1 MALGNLANIVSA
13 RALSRQAMSQANQE
27 LLKVN
32 QQVRTALISAVT
44 ARALIDAAA
53 YSASSAGDAL
63 RLANMRVRTGLGTN
77 LELIQAQRDYI
88 NALVNQAKAIT
99 QSNQAQAQ
107 LLHDTGLISVD
118 SLLTGYKDV
127 APSRTDKRRKP

>member
-32 QQVRTALISAVT
+32 QQVRTALISAIT
-44 ARALIDAAA
+44 ARSLIDAAA
-53 YSASSAGDAL
+53 YSAASSADAL
-63 RLANMRVRTGLGTN
+63 KLANMRVRTGLGTN

-88 NALVNQAKAIT
+88 NALINQAKAIT
-99 QSNQAQAQ
+99 TSNQAQAQ
-107 LLHDTGLISVD
+107 LLHDTGLISVS
-118 SLLTGYKDV
+118 SLMNGYTQGPV
-127 APSRTDKRRKP
+127 RIDKRRKP

>member
-1 MALGNLANIVSA
+1 MALGALANIVSA
-13 RALSRQAMSQANQE
+13 RALSRQAMTQANQE

-32 QQVRTALISAVT
+32 QQVRQALVSAVT
-44 ARALIDAAA
+44 SRALIDASA

-99 QSNQAQAQ
+99 TSNQAQAQ
-107 LLHDTGLISVD
+107 LLHDTGLISVKT
-118 SLLTGYKDV
+118 LLSGYRVESGGVD
-127 APSRTDKRRKP
+127 RRRKP